1 MSDALDTLCELLARF
16 GGLLPAE
23 QMARVQALALGYL
36 GESKAALRKKAMH
49 CLGEGGGCRPW
60 PWGVGQCRHTISAVL
75 KPILL
80 SPPPP
85 FPSRCVS
92 APAGPPAGR
101 GRGSAAGPAVRPQGA
116 AARRRG
122 AHLRAGGGASEVGG
136 RKGRYPAHKE
146 RLSSSCIISATLLT
160 SPPPVSPLPPLQPCR
175 GLPLWP
181 LPRLYSPTGCG
192 PLRTS
197 RGGRRGAERAL
208 PAGVVNQ

>member
-1 MSDALDTLCELLARF
+1 MSCWPALGGSSLRSRWRECRRWPWATWGRARQHCARRRCTAWVRD
-16 GGLLPAE
+16 GG
-23 QMARVQALALGYL
+23 VQALALG
-36 GESKAALRKKAMH
+36 G
-49 CLGEGGGCRPW
+49 
-60 PWGVGQCRHTISAVL
+60 WGNVDILLSAVL
-75 KPILL
+75 QPIPL

-208 PAGVVNQ
+208 PAGVVDQ